1 MEDFPTTRLN
11 YGKRIIKNFIEK
23 YNTYYKNV
31 YFRAI
36 VLSLI
41 AFLCLRIFTSSV
53 LLIDLILPSPE
64 PPYSEVTQEIL
75 TDLEQQ
81 SGFTRLFLAPWYRWD
96 TARYL
101 EIADFGYD
109 FNFINTVWPPLYPF
123 LIKIFSFI
131 FQPSILA
138 AIIVSNIFFVG
149 GLFLTYLLTK
159 DIFDEEVAKKS
170 IFFISVFPTSF
181 YFVAGYSESIFV
193 ALTAGVFILLRK
205 KKWLWAGLLSTLAAL
220 TRVQGIILV
229 VPIFIELLTDYFK
242 NKNLRQLMIN
252 SISIVYA
259 PFAYGLYSLYVYFG
273 LRVDWPWN
281 MLSTYWDQRFGLPW
295 EGVIGTVNSFFIK
308 EEILITPPL
317 MKIVNILLPVLT
329 IYLLI
334 RLRKRIPLSISVYS
348 WLMLLLI
355 LGKIDQNNMLVS
367 TIRYLLVI
375 FPVYWGLVFMI
386 RGRLLKI
393 AYFTICLLLQI
404 IQMIY
409 FYWWVWVA

>member
-1 MEDFPTTRLN
+1 MVKKL
-11 YGKRIIKNFIEK
+11 IEYFK
-23 YNTYYKNV
+23 DKFTTYYKNV

-64 PPYSEVTQEIL
+64 PPYSVVTQEIL

-81 SGFTRLFLAPWYRWD
+81 GVFTRLFLAPWYRWD

-109 FNFINTVWPPLYPF
+109 FNIINTVWPPLYPF

-131 FQPSILA
+131 FRPSILA
-138 AIIVSNIFFVG
+138 ALIVSNLFFVG
-149 GLFLTYLLTK
+149 GLFLTFLLTM
-159 DIFDEEVAKKS
+159 DIFNEEVAKKA
-170 IFFISVFPTSF
+170 IFFIVIFPTSF
-181 YFVAGYSESIFV
+181 YFVAGYSESIFL
-193 ALTAGVFILLRK
+193 ALTAGAFLLLRR
-205 KKWLWAGLLSTLAAL
+205 KKWLWAGLLSALAAL

-229 VPIFIELLTDYFK
+229 VPIFIELLRDYF
-242 NKNLRQLMIN
+242 NNRNLKQLMIN

-273 LRVDWPWN
+273 LRVDWPWT
-281 MLSTYWDQRFGLPW
+281 MLSTYWDQHFGLPW

-317 MKIVNILLPVLT
+317 MKVVNILLPILT

-348 WLMLLLI
+348 WLMLLMI
-355 LGKIDQNNMLVS
+355 LGKIDQNNVLVS

-375 FPVYWGLVFMI
+375 FPVYWGMFFLI
-386 RGRLLKI
+386 RGKLLKI

-404 IQMIY
+404 IHMVY

>member
-1 MEDFPTTRLN
+1 
-11 YGKRIIKNFIEK
+11 
-23 YNTYYKNV
+23 
-31 YFRAI
+31 
-36 VLSLI
+36 
-41 AFLCLRIFTSSV
+41 
-53 LLIDLILPSPE
+53 
-64 PPYSEVTQEIL
+64 
-75 TDLEQQ
+75 
-81 SGFTRLFLAPWYRWD
+81 
-96 TARYL
+96 
-101 EIADFGYD
+101 
-109 FNFINTVWPPLYPF
+109 
-123 LIKIFSFI
+123 
-131 FQPSILA
+131 
-138 AIIVSNIFFVG
+138 
-149 GLFLTYLLTK
+149 
-159 DIFDEEVAKKS
+159 
-170 IFFISVFPTSF
+170 
-181 YFVAGYSESIFV
+181 
-193 ALTAGVFILLRK
+193 LRK
-205 KKWLWAGLLSTLAAL
+205 KKWLWAGLLSALAAL

-229 VPIFIELLTDYFK
+229 VPIFIELLPDYFK

-273 LRVDWPWN
+273 LRVDWPWT
-281 MLSTYWDQRFGLPW
+281 MLSTYWDQHFGLPW
-295 EGVIGTVNSFFIK
+295 EGLVGTVTSLFIK

-393 AYFTICLLLQI
+393 TYFTTCLLLQI

-409 FYWWVWVA
+409 FYWWVLVA

>member
-1 MEDFPTTRLN
+1 MVKKLIEKFR
-11 YGKRIIKNFIEK
+11 EK
-23 YNTYYKNV
+23 YNSYSKNV

-41 AFLCLRIFTSSV
+41 TFFCLRIFTSSV
-53 LLIDLILPSPE
+53 LLIEIILPSPE

-75 TDLEQQ
+75 TDLELQ
-81 SGFTRLFLAPWYRWD
+81 SDFTRLFLAPWYRWD

-123 LIKIFSFI
+123 LIKIFSFV
-131 FQPSILA
+131 FQPSVLA
-138 AIIVSNIFFVG
+138 ALIVSNLFFVV

-159 DIFDEEVAKKS
+159 EIFNEEAAKKS
-170 IFFISVFPTSF
+170 LFFIVIFPTSF
-181 YFVAGYSESIFV
+181 YFVAGYSESIFLV
-193 ALTAGVFILLRK
+193 LSAGAFLLLRK
-205 KKWLWAGLLSTLAAL
+205 KKWLWAGFLSALAVL

-229 VPIFIELLTDYFK
+229 VPIFIELLRDYFK
-242 NKNLRQLMIN
+242 NRNLKQLMIN

-259 PFAYGLYSLYVYFG
+259 PFVYGLYSFYVYFG

-281 MLSTYWDQRFGLPW
+281 MLSTYWDQHFGLPW
-295 EGVIGTVNSFFIK
+295 EGIIGTINSFFIK

-317 MKIVNILLPVLT
+317 MKIVNIFLPILT

-334 RLRKRIPLSISVYS
+334 RMRKRIPLSISVYS
-348 WLMLLLI
+348 WLMLFMI

-367 TIRYLLVI
+367 SIRYLLVI
-375 FPVYWGLVFMI
+375 FPVYWGLVIMI
-386 RGRLLKI
+386 KNKLLNFI
-393 AYFTICLLLQI
+393 YFTGCILLQI
-404 IQMIY
+404 IQMVY